1 MFAGLRLD
9 GFVRGNDEQHEVYP
23 ARSRQH
29 VAHEAFV
36 SGDVNKTD
44 SNTIFFQE
52 CKPQVDGDPASLFF
66 FEAVRV
72 RSGQGFDQ
80 GGLAVVNVPGGSDDD
95 VLDGVRHGQAGAR
108 GFRTS
113 LAYSPQLD
121 ASEPPGER
129 QMEASNGSEAKGILF
144 REGWLPR
151 RLSGQAQL

>member
-1 MFAGLRLD
+1 
-9 GFVRGNDEQHEVYP
+9 
-23 ARSRQH
+23 
-29 VAHEAFV
+29 
-36 SGDVNKTD
+36 
-44 SNTIFFQE
+44 
-52 CKPQVDGDPASLFF
+52 
-66 FEAVRV
+66 
-72 RSGQGFDQ
+72 
-80 GGLAVVNVPGGSDDD
+80 VVNVPGGSDDD

-113 LAYSPQLD
+113 LAYSPRLD